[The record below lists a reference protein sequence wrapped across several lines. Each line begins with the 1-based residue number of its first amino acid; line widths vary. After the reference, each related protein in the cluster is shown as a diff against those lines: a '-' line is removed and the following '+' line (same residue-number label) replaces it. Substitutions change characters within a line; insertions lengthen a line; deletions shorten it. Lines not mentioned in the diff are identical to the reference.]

1 MHIGNRVK
9 DVIRMV
15 CRAGAMADAHVARE
29 TTYWDAARRILP
41 THIREHHEHLEVG
54 NGAYMSC
61 VVVGVPT
68 KSTPGYP
75 TMISPNLIGSLLDTA
90 QEHCAIGYSFAARP
104 FSQSD
109 SNHAME
115 DAEFQNIADQIESA
129 SKNSLG
135 HRSNKTRFVEKD
147 IAEDQR
153 KIHDQDVTMC
163 DTSCIITIRGNS
175 IDDLDMATS
184 HVRSIIKN
192 NLVGC
197 TDPYGR
203 LEATYYA
210 AQPWGN
216 PFSKKIPFASV
227 DAQSPQVAAM
237 LPVRD
242 PGVRSDDR
250 GIWFGTH
257 KETSAELMYDIDAL
271 AAQHGM
277 ILGPTGSGKTTVES
291 ILAMRVKDMPVPNGA
306 KKTAF
311 RIVYLTMKSDAGTQY
326 RAPAEYYQDAG
337 TIIDIGNGA
346 GKSII
351 NPLQIIFDASVP
363 QSDEEYLR
371 TYHDHKANVIAFFDA
386 FVKGG
391 ITAPQKNYLD
401 KTLNDLYVNAGIVSM
416 HRMRIT
422 THPESWADGVNFPTI
437 HLLRKLWHDDMMSGK
452 LKLLQ
457 MSAEAL
463 YNATASLDLS
473 GAYAYLNSTT
483 TADFSKDYIV
493 IDLSGLK
500 KDLQDAMSVLVT
512 GIVSIRFRT
521 DAKMRTMLV
530 IDEGVAF
537 VRNPERMQ
545 FVADASMMGR
555 SLMVAL
561 LICFTQTADLSPEL
575 ASMLK
580 TNSMWSIVLGRG
592 MGVADAKYAQGF
604 FQIPDEYMKYLTK
617 DIAVGD
623 GIFMIR
629 DQIIPMHFTVTDHEM
644 SILKGTHKDTEKH
657 STDGAFV
664 VSKPVTNL
672 ILDQGF
678 CLNEWIEDP
687 DVNTLKRLGYVPHLV
702 HNTFGNGK
710 CKAWIQSDILKKDPV
725 SEEYKIYNQ
734 TIDHYSTVIQIAG
747 YLLLRGFY
755 NVTISHFDEADVVAE
770 LNGERYVFE
779 YERPGSHTKKELQK
793 KKIAAEKHKTTNGRC
808 FFVCQSSYRKF
819 VESAVDI
826 DGATEKCTVTRGAQ
840 LKGAVD
846 TLLSAAHTEV

>member
-1 MHIGNRVK
+1 MGIR
-9 DVIRMV
+9 DVIRLV

-29 TTYWDAARRILP
+29 TTYWTAARRILP
-41 THIREHHEHLEVG
+41 THIREKHEHLVVG
-54 NGAYMSC
+54 NGTYMSC

-75 TMISPNLIGSLLDTA
+75 IAISPELIGSLLNTA
-90 QEHCAIGYSFAARP
+90 QAHCAIGYSFAVRP

-115 DAEFQNIADQIESA
+115 AAEFQNIADQMVSA

-135 HRSNKTRFVEKD
+135 HVANKAKFVAKD

-153 KIHDQDVTMC
+153 KIHDQDVTMS

-175 IDDLDMATS
+175 IDDLDIATS

-197 TDPYGR
+197 TDPYGQ

-210 AQPWGN
+210 AQPVGDPWHKDV
-216 PFSKKIPFASV
+216 PFVSV

-257 KETSAELMYDIDAL
+257 KETHAELIYDVDAL

-277 ILGPTGSGKTTVES
+277 LLGPTGSGKTTVES
-291 ILAMRVKDMPVPNGA
+291 ILAMRFKDMPVPDGGDQ
-306 KKTAF
+306 KAF
-311 RIVYLTMKSDAGTQY
+311 RVVYLTMKSDASTQY
-326 RAPAEYYQDAG
+326 RAPADYYRDAG
-337 TIIDIGNGA
+337 GIIDIGDGA
-346 GKSII
+346 GKSIV
-351 NPLQIIFDASVP
+351 NPLQIIFDSSVT
-363 QSDEEYLR
+363 QSDKEYLR

-386 FVKGG
+386 FIKGG
-391 ITAPQKNYLD
+391 LTPPQKNYLD
-401 KTLNDLYVNAGIVSM
+401 TTLNELYDAAGIISM

-422 THPESWADGVNFPTI
+422 PHPEKWVEGENFPTI
-437 HLLRKLWHDDMMSGK
+437 HLLRKLWHDDLMSGK

-457 MSAEAL
+457 MSAEAI

-493 IDLSGLK
+493 IDLSGLR

-521 DAKMRTMLV
+521 DAKMRTLLV

-545 FVADASMMGR
+545 FVSDASMMGR

-561 LICFTQTADLSPEL
+561 LICFTQTADLSSEL

-580 TNSMWSIVLGRG
+580 TNSMWSMVLGRG
-592 MGVADAKYAQGF
+592 MGVADAKYAQEF
-604 FQIPDEYMKYLTK
+604 FKIPDEYMKHLTG
-617 DIAVGD
+617 DVPVGD

-629 DQIIPMHFTVTDHEM
+629 DQIIPMHFTVTGHEM
-644 SILKGTHKDTEKH
+644 SILKGTYNSPEKH
-657 STDGAFV
+657 SSDGAFV
-664 VSKPVTNL
+664 VSKLVTNL
-672 ILDQGF
+672 VLEQGF
-678 CLNEWIEDP
+678 CLDSWIQDP
-687 DVNTLKRLGYVPHLV
+687 DVGMLKRLGYVPHLV

-710 CKAWIQSDILKKDPV
+710 SKAWIQSDILKKDVV
-725 SEEYKIYNQ
+725 SGEYKIYNQ
-734 TIDHYSTVIQIAG
+734 SVDHYSTVIQIAG
-747 YLLLRGFY
+747 YLSLAGFD
-755 NVTISHFDEADVVAE
+755 VVKVSHFDDADVVAE
-770 LNGERYVFE
+770 LAGERHIFE

-793 KKIAAEKHKTTNGRC
+793 KKIAAEKQKTTNGRC

-819 VESAVDI
+819 VASAVDG
-826 DGATEKCTVTRGAQ
+826 DGTTEKHTVTRGVQ
-840 LKGAVD
+840 LKAAIDGLLHSGA
-846 TLLSAAHTEV
+846 TEV